1 MCEQMEGPDEPAT
14 FELSRT
20 GFFLTL
26 KVVK

>member
-1 MCEQMEGPDEPAT
+1 MCEQMEGPAEPAT
-14 FELSRT
+14 FELTRT